1 MILME
6 NELDLLK
13 QLKGAVSA
21 DAPFVHSTHA
31 LGWTAWRLT
40 GDVTRLHLP
49 HTEQKTRSRRQSSK
63 KNVTN
68 TGASHSS
75 KNCPGLQPARL
86 NRRCQ

>member
-31 LGWTAWRLT
+31 LGWTAW
-40 GDVTRLHLP
+40 
-49 HTEQKTRSRRQSSK
+49 
-63 KNVTN
+63 
-68 TGASHSS
+68 
-75 KNCPGLQPARL
+75 
-86 NRRCQ
+86 